1 MAIIREKQIKREKE
15 VIEKEQIKLIN
26 YIQEFI
32 QQTKQ
37 MDEVVYLLSYCYKT
51 VAGNAKLKEL
61 SSVEFDT
68 SKLGIMG
75 SNIGNIKVQYSK
87 ELKVMDKY
95 EKSI

>member
-1 MAIIREKQIKREKE
+1 MALIREEQIKREKE

-37 MDEVVYLLSYCYKT
+37 MDEVIYLLSYCYKT
-51 VAGNAKLKEL
+51 VGGNAKLKEL